1 MAVLKVNLSPLQY
14 RGKKWIDWCP
24 GCGNFGIL
32 AAETQAFAELGL
44 DPKKIVVVSGI
55 GCSSRMPDFLNVAG
69 VHTLHGRAI
78 PYAMGIKLANPELT
92 VIVNGG
98 DGDLLGIGVGHFVS
112 AGRYNPDIVIIHHNN
127 GVYGLTK
134 GQAAPTLPRGI
145 KTKALPRPNIKDSLN
160 PIIMALASGYTF
172 VARSY
177 AYDTKHLKEIIKAA
191 IVHKGLA
198 FVDVL
203 QPCPT
208 YNDIYTK
215 EWYEKRIYKLEDE
228 KGWDPVV
235 HDEKEAEEKK
245 HIAMKRAEEWGDRIP
260 MGIFYKN
267 ELVPTYE
274 ERIASRISNYFQLPP
289 AKQVIE
295 VDGYSTAVIDKILEK
310 RRVV

>member
-1 MAVLKVNLSPLQY
+1 MAVLKVSLSPQQY

-44 DPKKIVVVSGI
+44 DPKRIVVVSGI
-55 GCSSRMPDFLNVAG
+55 GCSSRMPDFLNVNG

-78 PYAMGIKLANPELT
+78 PYAMGIKLADPSLE

-112 AGRYNPDIVIIHHNN
+112 AGRYNVDLTIILHNN

-134 GQAAPTLPRGI
+134 GQASPTLPRNV
-145 KTKALPRPNIKDSLN
+145 KTKALPKPNIKDAVN
-160 PIIMALASGYTF
+160 PIVLALASGYTF
-172 VARSY
+172 VARAY
-177 AYDTKHLKEIIKAA
+177 AYDTRHLKDIIKEA
-191 IVHKGLA
+191 IKHKGTAL
-198 FVDVL
+198 VDVL

-208 YNDIYTK
+208 YNDINTK
-215 EWYEKRIYKLEDE
+215 EWYDKRIYKLENE
-228 KGWDPVV
+228 KWNPTV
-235 HDEKEAEEKK
+235 HDEKEAMEKK
-245 HIAMKRAEEWGDRIP
+245 LKAMELASEWGDRIP
-260 MGIFYKN
+260 VGIFYKN

-274 ERIASRISNYFQLPP
+274 ERMLSRISNYLELPP
-289 AKQVIE
+289 AKQIIE
-295 VDGYSTAVIDKILEK
+295 TNGYSVTVIDRILEK

>member
-1 MAVLKVNLSPLQY
+1 MAVLKVALNPQQY

-44 DPKKIVVVSGI
+44 DPRRIVVVSGI
-55 GCSSRMPDFLNVAG
+55 GCSSRMPDFLNVNG

-78 PYAMGIKLANPELT
+78 PYAMGIKLADPSLE

-112 AGRYNPDIVIIHHNN
+112 AGRYNVDLTIILHNN

-134 GQAAPTLPRGI
+134 GQASPTLPRNV
-145 KTKALPRPNIKDSLN
+145 KTKALPKPNIKDAVN
-160 PIIMALASGYTF
+160 PIILALASGYTF
-172 VARSY
+172 VARAY
-177 AYDTKHLKEIIKAA
+177 AYDTRHLKDVIKEA
-191 IVHKGLA
+191 IRHKGTAL
-198 FVDVL
+198 VDVL

-208 YNDIYTK
+208 YNDINTK
-215 EWYEKRIYKLEDE
+215 EWYDKRVYKLDNE
-228 KGWDPVV
+228 KWDPVV
-235 HDEKEAEEKK
+235 HDEKEANEKRLK
-245 HIAMKRAEEWGDRIP
+245 AMEIASEWGDRIP
-260 MGIFYKN
+260 VGIFYKN
-267 ELVPTYE
+267 ELVPIYE
-274 ERIASRISNYFQLPP
+274 ERMLSRISNYLELPP

-295 VDGYSTAVIDKILEK
+295 KDGYSVTLIDSILEK